1 MNKKLLIGSITAAL
15 ILGGTFAVGASELP
29 IFDLKTN
36 KLVKYEKE
44 YIPEELAKTIA
55 LNEVNG
61 TVENVEIEK
70 ENGHFYY
77 EVEID
82 KDNIDYDV
90 FVEAYT
96 GKIAYIRVEN
106 DDNIKNTNEVEK
118 DDSHDDGTKEATI
131 ENKPQAPSTSKPAIT
146 KTVQNQQVHDDSN
159 DDRDDDR
166 QEKIKST
173 QSPVPAASK
182 PVTTK
187 PVQKTQVRDHV
198 RDDVMR

>member
-1 MNKKLLIGSITAAL
+1 MD
-15 ILGGTFAVGASELP
+15 TFAVGASEIP

-36 KLVKYEKE
+36 KLKYEKE
-44 YIPEELAKTIA
+44 FIPAEQAKTIA

-61 TVENVEIEK
+61 TVEDVEIEK

-106 DDNIKNTNEVEK
+106 DNNIKNTNEVEHMILTMMVRRK
-118 DDSHDDGTKEATI
+118 IQLKINHKHPLLV
-131 ENKPQAPSTSKPAIT
+131 N
-146 KTVQNQQVHDDSN
+146 
-159 DDRDDDR
+159 R
-166 QEKIKST
+166 Q
-173 QSPVPAASK
+173 
-182 PVTTK
+182 
-187 PVQKTQVRDHV
+187 
-198 RDDVMR
+198 

>member
-15 ILGGTFAVGASELP
+15 VLGGTFAVGASELP

-36 KLVKYEKE
+36 KLKYEKE
-44 YIPEELAKTIA
+44 FIPEELAKTIA

-106 DDNIKNTNEVEK
+106 DNNIKNINEVEQ
-118 DDSHDDGTKEATI
+118 DDSHDDGTKEATV
-131 ENKPQAPSTSKPAIT
+131 ENKPQAPSTSKPTISKA
-146 KTVQNQQVHDDSN
+146 VQNQQVHDN
-159 DDRDDDR
+159 NHDDRDDD
-166 QEKIKST
+166 
-173 QSPVPAASK
+173 
-182 PVTTK
+182 
-187 PVQKTQVRDHV
+187 
-198 RDDVMR
+198 DDDDGGDDD

>member
-106 DDNIKNTNEVEK
+106 DNNIKNMNEV
-118 DDSHDDGTKEATI
+118 
-131 ENKPQAPSTSKPAIT
+131 NKLKVSKIQIKLKKMILTMMVRRKLQLKINHKHPLL
-146 KTVQNQQVHDDSN
+146 VN
-159 DDRDDDR
+159 R
-166 QEKIKST
+166 Q
-173 QSPVPAASK
+173 
-182 PVTTK
+182 
-187 PVQKTQVRDHV
+187 
-198 RDDVMR
+198 

>member
-1 MNKKLLIGSITAAL
+1 MNKKLLIEMITAAL

-106 DDNIKNTNEVEK
+106 DNNIKNMNKVEQN
-118 DDSHDDGTKEATI
+118 DSHDDGTKEATV
-131 ENKPQAPSTSKPAIT
+131 ENKPQAPSTSKPTISKA
-146 KTVQNQQVHDDSN
+146 VQKQQVHDN
-159 DDRDDDR
+159 NHDDRDDD
-166 QEKIKST
+166 
-173 QSPVPAASK
+173 
-182 PVTTK
+182 
-187 PVQKTQVRDHV
+187 DDD
-198 RDDVMR
+198 RDDDDDGDDD